1 MEKIISLL
9 LSAALLGVVPLAV
22 AQGDKQGDK
31 YPTRAIRLIV
41 PFSAGSQTD
50 ALSRLL
56 GQKLT
61 QSLGEQVVIDNRAGA
76 GGMLA
81 MQMAAN
87 ANPDG
92 HTLLFHSS
100 AYSIGPHLYPKMNVN
115 IARDFQAISLVAST
129 PHVLVTSPQ
138 LGPKSLKEFLDFAR
152 SKGDLNWS
160 HAGIGSSTH
169 LVGEKFMLETKLRHT
184 GIPFKGAPEALTDAI
199 SMRVSLFFAAVGHA
213 APFVQDGR
221 VIPLAVTSK
230 DRSPALPNV
239 PTVAESGMA
248 GFDYEVWFLIAA
260 PGKTPKPI
268 VGKLSS
274 DVRRALGLNDFKR
287 TLDTMGSVGRPMTP
301 DEAQAYALKEYE
313 TLGKVIIAAKVP
325 IN

>member
-1 MEKIISLL
+1 MDRIIAYFLA
-9 LSAALLGVVPLAV
+9 AALCGGTLNAN
-22 AQGDKQGDK
+22 AQTDK
-31 YPTRAIRLIV
+31 YPTRSIRLLV

-61 QSLGEQVVIDNRAGA
+61 QSLGEQFVIDNRGGA

-138 LGPKSLKEFLDFAR
+138 LGPRSLKEFLDFAR
-152 SKGDLNWS
+152 TKGDLNWS

-169 LVGEKFMLETKLRHT
+169 LVGEKFMLATKLRHT

-213 APFVQDGR
+213 APFVLDSR
-221 VIPLAVTSK
+221 VIALAVTSK

-239 PTVAESGMA
+239 PTVAESA
-248 GFDYEVWFLIAA
+248 IPGFDYEVWFLIAA
-260 PGKTPKPI
+260 PGKTPKSI
-268 VGKLSS
+268 INRLSTET
-274 DVRRALGLNDFKR
+274 RRALGMIDFKR
-287 TLDTMGSVGRPMTP
+287 ALDTMGSVGRPMTP
-301 DEAQAYALKEYE
+301 EEAQAYALKEYE
-313 TLGKVIIAAKVP
+313 TLGKVIAAAKVP